1 MFRSKHSS
9 TRTASLFP
17 PPPQLPPEF
26 SALPPTPLPPKD
38 EVEWPPSPPDDEDA
52 RPMPSAR
59 LLPLL
64 LLPTLPRVGLP
75 YTTPDMLPPE
85 SPVDDGVPASELEV
99 PRAEEAKW

>member
-1 MFRSKHSS
+1 
-9 TRTASLFP
+9 
-17 PPPQLPPEF
+17 
-26 SALPPTPLPPKD
+26 
-38 EVEWPPSPPDDEDA
+38 
-52 RPMPSAR
+52 MPSAR